1 MDPTKLVLQFS
12 DFSVILY
19 AIYKNQSKLKYY
31 LRTSLQ
37 LGPRSFGFLTD
48 IPLLYGKPLG
58 KKGGL
63 AMRPLGGRLARLR
76 PNSGDRWRWGAGRRW
91 GKTQGSPRVDFRARR
106 GREGG
111 RRCGVPVVSGTGRR
125 GWPSRRG

>member
-1 MDPTKLVLQFS
+1 MDPKKLVLHFS
-12 DFSVILY
+12 DFPVIFY

-48 IPLLYGKPLG
+48 IPLLCGKPLG

-63 AMRPLGGRLARLR
+63 AMRPLGGRPARLR
-76 PNSGDRWRWGAGRRW
+76 PNSGDRRRWGAGRRW
-91 GKTQGSPRVDFRARR
+91 GKTQGSPR
-106 GREGG
+106 G
-111 RRCGVPVVSGTGRR
+111 
-125 GWPSRRG
+125 